1 MTTTMGIALTPYSGQ
16 YGSLIAPPSPA
27 LSCWEADNGQVHCVP
42 TGRPSPASSVQTKE
56 GKEYPILPRETGMLG
71 EGL

>member
-1 MTTTMGIALTPYSGQ
+1 MTTPMGIALTPYSGQ

-42 TGRPSPASSVQTKE
+42 TGSPSPASSVQTKK
-56 GKEYPILPRETGMLG
+56 GKKYPILPRETGLL
-71 EGL
+71 EASL

>member
-1 MTTTMGIALTPYSGQ
+1 MGIALTPYSGQ

-42 TGRPSPASSVQTKE
+42 PASPSPASSVQTK
-56 GKEYPILPRETGMLG
+56 KKYPILPRETGMLG